1 MCATRNLKVLL
12 LERDKLGGLLA
23 TLYPTKIVPN
33 YPGFPDGIVA
43 IELVRNWLRHL
54 RFTAVTFKQE
64 TVKTITRNLT
74 IKTDE
79 NNYRSKAV
87 VIATGTE
94 PRRLGIQNEVRFSK
108 AGKGVHYF
116 ASHPEEFVGKRVLVV
131 GGGDSAIDVVLELL
145 NLASEIT
152 LVHRREGFRAFDEN
166 VEKVRRSGLVNFVLK
181 AEVVAFRGRGRVEK
195 AVIKQNERSFE
206 KRVDAAVISVGLSP
220 NNQAFGDLGLK
231 TNEQG
236 FILTDRVQRTSAKA
250 VFAVGDITDVGL
262 RLITVAAAHGAIASH
277 YIYSYIR
284 RPYWTR

>member
-131 GGGDSAIDVVLELL
+131 EDGPTLTHHNVDRIARGQAHEEKDYDGHAEHDGDSNQDPFQNFDTAHGVSSTIT
-145 NLASEIT
+145 EI
-152 LVHRREGFRAFDEN
+152 A
-166 VEKVRRSGLVNFVLK
+166 KRRSGIGNQTRSLIIK
-181 AEVVAFRGRGRVEK
+181 SIDSK
-195 AVIKQNERSFE
+195 AVMAR
-206 KRVDAAVISVGLSP
+206 
-220 NNQAFGDLGLK
+220 
-231 TNEQG
+231 
-236 FILTDRVQRTSAKA
+236 RT
-250 VFAVGDITDVGL
+250 
-262 RLITVAAAHGAIASH
+262 RHAS
-277 YIYSYIR
+277 
-284 RPYWTR
+284 